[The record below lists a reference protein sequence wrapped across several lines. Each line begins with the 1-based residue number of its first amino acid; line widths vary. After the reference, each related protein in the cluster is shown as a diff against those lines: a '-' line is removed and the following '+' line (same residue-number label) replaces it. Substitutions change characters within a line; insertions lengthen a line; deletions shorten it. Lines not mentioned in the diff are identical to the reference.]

1 MAHPPY
7 QLWYWDKIPGR
18 GEFVRL
24 ALEAGRI
31 PYEERVRSP
40 DAGADTGDEALMKDM
55 VHERD
60 DPPFAPPYLIAEG
73 MTLAQTANILLFLG
87 ERHGLAP
94 DDLPGRLWVHQLQLT
109 LADLVSESHDVHH
122 PVGMGLYYEDQQA
135 EALRRADEFRRE
147 RIPKFLGYFERVL
160 HQRGDWLSSRGR
172 WSYADLSLFHVVQG
186 LRFAFPRRLATL
198 RPQYPLVV
206 ALHDRVAQLP
216 ELKPYFD
223 SPRRLPFSDGIFRHY
238 PELDAP

>member
-1 MAHPPY
+1 MALRPY
-7 QLWYWDKIPGR
+7 EFWYWDKIPGR

-55 VHERD
+55 AHERD

-73 MTLAQTANILLFLG
+73 MTIAQTANILLFLG

-94 DDLPGRLWVHQLQLT
+94 GNLQGRLWVHQLQLT
-109 LADLVSESHDVHH
+109 LADWVSESHDVHH
-122 PVGMGLYYEDQQA
+122 PVGMGLYYEDQKP
-135 EALRRADEFRRE
+135 EALRRADEFRRA
-147 RIPKFLGYFERVL
+147 RIPKFLTYFERVL
-160 HQRGDWLSSRGR
+160 HQRGAWLSGAGN
-172 WSYADLSLFHVVQG
+172 WSYADLSLFQVVQG

-198 RPQYPLVV
+198 QPQYPLVM
-206 ALHDRVAQLP
+206 ALHDRVQALP
-216 ELKPYFD
+216 ELRPYLD
-223 SPRRLPFSDGIFRHY
+223 SPRRLAFSDGIFRHY

>member
-1 MAHPPY
+1 MPSTPY

-40 DAGADTGDEALMKDM
+40 DAGADTGDDALMKDM
-55 VHERD
+55 AHARD
-60 DPPFAPPYLIAEG
+60 DPPFAPPYLTADG
-73 MTLAQTANILLFLG
+73 MTIAQTANILLFLG

-109 LADLVSESHDVHH
+109 LADLVAESHDVHH
-122 PVGMGLYYEDQQA
+122 PVGMGLYYEDQKP
-135 EALRRADEFRRE
+135 EALRRAGEFRRD

-160 HQRGDWLSSRGR
+160 HQRGAWLSGRER
-172 WSYADLSLFHVVQG
+172 WSYADLSLFQVVEG
-186 LRFAFPRRLATL
+186 LRFAFPQRLATVAQDH
-198 RPQYPLVV
+198 PQVM
-206 ALHDRVAQLP
+206 ALHERMAQLP
-216 ELKPYFD
+216 ELQAYLH
-223 SPRRLPFSDGIFRHY
+223 SPRRLPFSEGIFRHY
-238 PELDAP
+238 PELDQP